1 MAFLEVLELGCRRC
15 KKDVWCKA
23 PLQIVGVNVIYD
35 ILVLYCTSGLEIYFF
50 FHMEVCY
57 LPCVFLA
64 SQWADGVEMFGV
76 ACSPTPEKQQ
86 IGFFPLN
93 YIRSEL

>member
-50 FHMEVCY
+50 FIWKFVTF
-57 LPCVFLA
+57 LVFFWLL
-64 SQWADGVEMFGV
+64 SGQMG
-76 ACSPTPEKQQ
+76 
-86 IGFFPLN
+86 
-93 YIRSEL
+93 